1 MDGPRKEVLS
11 LLPSKASADLDGRE
25 LSLAIVALAEKAT
38 GFYEAGKHFEGDQHL
53 MLALKLKRIKR
64 DFHERYQKFFEA
76 KYGLENEEKPAGGQ
90 TFQG

>member
-1 MDGPRKEVLS
+1 MGGPRKEVPL
-11 LLPSKASADLDGRE
+11 LLPSNACVELDGRE

-64 DFHERYQKFFEA
+64 DFHEKYQKFFES
-76 KYGLENEEKPAGGQ
+76 KYGLDNSEKPAGGQ